1 MFFLQI
7 TKNFISNF
15 FSFFQLKDKNE
26 REILSKSIFSPD
38 KIETNPR
45 DPKSSE
51 AIKQVEQAKKSLEEQ
66 EILIRGYQME
76 NEKLYAEIKLLKDET
91 RKVSNKH
98 EEEKQQLKFDLIQEK
113 KLVHEKKEK
122 NIVELKT
129 HETNKF
135 MPTIEQ
141 SKLKNVDIEYYEQQI
156 RKLEQDLIR
165 ASSRSDS
172 VASLNKELLVK
183 AEHCERAQRQIETDI
198 KVIESKNKEIKSL
211 SEKLRLL
218 EIGKTAPDFL
228 KDLRQAKNQLKE
240 MDLVV
245 KRLRR
250 PQANNSD
257 SGVNISLDFYEKRIE
272 KLEALLREKTSELD
286 RVNCLFEQKS
296 EPTTS
301 SCVNIRKVVKLE
313 PTNEANQARIEKLES
328 VNSTLK
334 NALRKVEFELV
345 SKGEE
350 NLKLHAEIE
359 NLNQHQLLQSKPY
372 EPNEFRNNFSTDSN
386 LGDEFWK
393 SMYAEAESLKV
404 KLANAQNELKLR
416 EKEFELKQIHVK
428 HANEKSFNELIRK
441 HKYETNKL
449 IGLLV
454 GDELLGVKNL
464 YDDGESLLDD
474 PIRMR
479 LILNSRTKHLN
490 LTQTIEKQ
498 REIIRGLNEKLD
510 FFKSKSQ
517 GKTLSETNVSV
528 RDSASLEDVVT
539 QYETQLKIKNKEIE
553 RFRLELDNMLHLL
566 RTLQT

>member
-1 MFFLQI
+1 
-7 TKNFISNF
+7 
-15 FSFFQLKDKNE
+15 
-26 REILSKSIFSPD
+26 
-38 KIETNPR
+38 
-45 DPKSSE
+45 
-51 AIKQVEQAKKSLEEQ
+51 
-66 EILIRGYQME
+66 ME

>member
-1 MFFLQI
+1 M
-7 TKNFISNF
+7 
-15 FSFFQLKDKNE
+15 
-26 REILSKSIFSPD
+26 SKSIFSPD

-313 PTNEANQARIEKLES
+313 PTNEANQARIEQLES